1 MKVRA
6 RVQISI
12 PALFISG
19 DILEECVANADN

>member
-19 DILEECVANADN
+19 DILEEYAACADN

>member
-1 MKVRA
+1 MKIRA

-19 DILEECVANADN
+19 DILEEYAVCADN